1 MGVRDADE
9 PVERV
14 FQALWEGR
22 LTRDD
27 MTARKIASFL
37 GQTTMV
43 LYHHFGSLDGFL
55 IRVDGAGWRRL
66 AELLEARAR
75 AGADARAL
83 AVGYVEF
90 ALRHPDLY
98 WLMAERRFDR
108 AGLREQG
115 RLRLA
120 RPLWSSFVELLRRH
134 GSSRPAED
142 THVLFAGLHGIAMLT
157 LSGRANLG
165 GGANLGRSNLGEDP
179 NLGEEPEPAGEDP
192 NLGEEPA
199 GGAPVE
205 DRNLGEAPAGANLG
219 EAPARESPAAANPGE
234 ALAAEAAAFTAARR
248 LADLVLPARPRE
260 PLPPRRRT

>member
-27 MTARKIASFL
+27 LTARKIASFL

-55 IRVDGAGWRRL
+55 IRVDGVGWRRL

-108 AGLREQG
+108 ADLREQG

-120 RPLWSSFVELLRRH
+120 RPLWSSFVELLRRY
-134 GSSRPAED
+134 GSTRPAED

-165 GGANLGRSNLGEDP
+165 EDP
-179 NLGEEPEPAGEDP
+179 VGEV
-192 NLGEEPA
+192 
-199 GGAPVE
+199 PVE
-205 DRNLGEAPAGANLG
+205 DRNLGEVPAGANVGEGPAMEVSVEDRNLG
-219 EAPARESPAAANPGE
+219 EVRAGANPGA
-234 ALAAEAAAFTAARR
+234 ALAAEAAAFAAARR
-248 LADLVLPARPRE
+248 LADLVLPARRRE
-260 PLPPRRRT
+260 PPPRRRRT